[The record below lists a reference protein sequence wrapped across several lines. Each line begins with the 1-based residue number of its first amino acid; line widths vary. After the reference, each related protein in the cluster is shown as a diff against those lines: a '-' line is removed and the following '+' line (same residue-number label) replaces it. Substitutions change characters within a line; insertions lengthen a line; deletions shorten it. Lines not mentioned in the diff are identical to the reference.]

1 MALNLVPLDFHLNQR
16 KAKNVSNPF
25 WISIF
30 DFDSNFR
37 RQFSPILNDPL
48 IRETQKI
55 ICLNRI
61 VKIFIAGNTFVAE
74 GLDYKNVRTWELSE
88 KTPKA
93 TFFVIY
99 NK

>member
-37 RQFSPILNDPL
+37 RQFSPILNDPF

-74 GLDYKNVRTWELSE
+74 GSDYKMTAR
-88 KTPKA
+88 
-93 TFFVIY
+93 
-99 NK
+99 